1 MCGRDER
8 ARVLSSLTPAVLAP
22 GFFAATA
29 TLHLCGIAVGIA
41 TRKRYA
47 FLAKSLG
54 IAIAASGAWMLATV

>member
-29 TLHLCGIAVGIA
+29 TLHLSGIAVGIL
-41 TRKRYA
+41 TCDRFA
-47 FLAKSLG
+47 FLSKLLG